1 MLQRSERKNR
11 TGDNFCRLRLG
22 NIVLDA
28 PFFQAPLSGYSDY
41 AMRRLAIECGA
52 PLTFAGVML
61 AKSAAHPKILKK
73 PLFRPRDDE
82 HPIGAQI
89 LGSSPELMAK
99 AAKALCRAGYDLV
112 DLNFACPA
120 PKVLRRGRGGYL
132 LKEPDKAIEIF
143 RRVKEAVN
151 CPVTI
156 KLRTSFKTNDGTQD
170 NFWKIAE
177 QTAADG
183 ADALIVH
190 GRSVVQK
197 FREAADWQILAELK
211 KKLSNTTIIGSGDLF
226 DARKTIENLKTSGID
241 GVLIA
246 RGAIGNPWIFREL
259 REILDGNPNPEAVGI
274 GEQRRVILRHFELVC
289 QLYDTGKAVRYL
301 RKFLVNY
308 CKRHPQRKKAQ
319 HDLIAAKNKKQLFDA
334 IDRWYSLHL

>member
-1 MLQRSERKNR
+1 MLQRSEGKNR
-11 TGDNFCRLRLG
+11 TTDNFCRLRLG

-28 PFFQAPLSGYSDY
+28 PFFQAPLSGYSDR
-41 AMRRLAIECGA
+41 AMRTLAIECGA

-89 LGSSPELMAK
+89 LGSTPDMMVK
-99 AAKALCRAGYDLV
+99 AAKALHGAGYDLV

-120 PKVLRRGRGGYL
+120 PKVLRRSRGGAL
-132 LKEPDKAIEIF
+132 LKDPDKAIEIF
-143 RRVKEAVN
+143 QRVRDAVN

-156 KLRTSFKTNDGTQD
+156 KLRTCFKTNDGTRE

-183 ADALIVH
+183 ADALVVH
-190 GRSVVQK
+190 GRSVIQK
-197 FREAADWQILAELK
+197 FTQAADWQILAELK
-211 KKLSNTTIIGSGDLF
+211 KKLPNTTIIGSGDMF
-226 DARKTIENLKTSGID
+226 DAGKIIEKLKTSGID

-246 RGAIGNPWIFREL
+246 RGAIGNPWIFHEL
-259 REILDGNPNPEAVGI
+259 REILSGNPNPSPPSLA
-274 GEQRRVILRHFELVC
+274 EQQRVILRHFELVC

-308 CKRHPQRKKAQ
+308 CKRHPQRKQAQ
-319 HDLIAAKNKKQLFDA
+319 MDLIAAKNKEELFKA
-334 IDRWYSLHL
+334 IDRWYS